1 MFTVNPGADKQS
13 IRASISNMFSR
24 RFQKCQQIPS
34 ITAFFA
40 KKGFFGGWGRIWGG
54 TFVSFGQHQSLAR
67 FCLAHPLTEL

>member
-24 RFQKCQQIPS
+24 GFQKCQQIPS
-34 ITAFFA
+34 STAFFA
-40 KKGFFGGWGRIWGG
+40 KKGFFLGGEGGGG
-54 TFVSFGQHQSLAR
+54 TFVSFGQHQFLAR